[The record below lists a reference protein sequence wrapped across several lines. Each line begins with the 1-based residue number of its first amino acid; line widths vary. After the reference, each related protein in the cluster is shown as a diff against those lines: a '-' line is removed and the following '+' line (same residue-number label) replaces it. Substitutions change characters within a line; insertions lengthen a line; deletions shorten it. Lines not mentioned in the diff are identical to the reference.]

1 MTPAVH
7 QFIPNFAPRT
17 AVGNHTLQVQSV
29 LRAMGVRS
37 DIYAAEA
44 APALATLSRPYRNYA
59 GDGPAV
65 LVYQASI
72 GSAMAEFL
80 LQRHEPKVVNYHNLT
95 PVSLF
100 GVWEPGVGAELA
112 LGRQQLAE
120 LAPATALG
128 IAVSAY
134 NRGELDALGYRTTT
148 VVPLLIDL
156 AGFDHGIDDVTLA
169 RLRHQSDPGATW
181 LFVGR
186 IAPNKAQHDLLK
198 ALAVYRRVYDPA
210 ARLRLVGGSSS
221 HAYLTA
227 LQRFRSA
234 LQLDDAVDFVGEVS
248 DAELAAH
255 YRAADVFVCV
265 SDHEG
270 FCIPLLEAMHHRL
283 PLVAYASSAVPET
296 VGPAGIVLASKSPTL
311 VAAAVHRVATDVA
324 LRQGL
329 VDAGQRRL
337 IDFDLATT
345 RSRFAAAVTPLVE
358 SLS

>member
-29 LRAMGVRS
+29 LRGMGLRL
-37 DIYAAEA
+37 DIYVAEA
-44 APALATLSRPYRNYA
+44 APALAGASRPYRDYT

-80 LQRHEPKVVNYHNLT
+80 IQRSEPKVVNYHNLT

-100 GVWEPGVGAELA
+100 GVWEPQVGAELA
-112 LGRQQLAE
+112 LGRQQLAD
-120 LAPATALG
+120 LAPATTLG
-128 IAVSAY
+128 IAVSAF
-134 NRGELDALGYRTTT
+134 NRGELDALGYRATT

-156 AGFDHGIDDVTLA
+156 AGFDREVDEAALD
-169 RLRHQSDPGATW
+169 RLRSQTGTGAAW

-198 ALAVYRRVYDPA
+198 ALAVYRRVYDPT

-227 LQRFRSA
+227 LERYRSA
-234 LQLDDAVDFVGEVS
+234 LQLDDAVDLVGEVS
-248 DAELAAH
+248 DGELAAH
-255 YRAADVFVCV
+255 YQAAEVFVSA

-270 FCIPLLEAMHHRL
+270 FCVPLLEAMHHGL
-283 PLVAYASSAVPET
+283 PIVAYASSAVPET
-296 VGPAGIVLASKSPTL
+296 VASAGVVLASKAPT
-311 VAAAVHRVATDVA
+311 VFAAAVHRLSTDGDLRRALVA
-324 LRQGL
+324 
-329 VDAGQRRL
+329 AGRRRL
-337 IDFDLATT
+337 ADFDLAAT
-345 RSRFAAAVTPLVE
+345 RSRFAAVITPLVE
-358 SLS
+358 SL